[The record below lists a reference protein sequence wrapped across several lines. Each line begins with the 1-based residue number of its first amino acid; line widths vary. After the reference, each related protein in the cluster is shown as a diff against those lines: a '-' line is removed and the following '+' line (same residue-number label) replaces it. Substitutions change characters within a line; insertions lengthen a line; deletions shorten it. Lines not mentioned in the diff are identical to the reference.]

1 MCLSPIQII
10 NPSKYI
16 SVKYRDRFLL
26 SVPCGHCAECQRQL
40 SNQWFFRSWQECL
53 DIKNSGG
60 YIYFDTLT
68 YRDDDIPLMSD
79 YIDILPKVPCFN
91 SNHTRKF
98 VDALQKKIKRS
109 YGVNTRYFYSSEYGT
124 DPFRTHRP
132 HYHFLFFVADNGD
145 KLAPIDFSRLVA
157 YYWKYG
163 RTDGVP
169 WKDTNYVLSHNVIL
183 GNSRPELFL
192 RACRYVTKYVQKSSS
207 FDKVIDKRLKF
218 VSLLLCDKFGEDWYN
233 SVNAQRVMSKIRR
246 NVSQFHRQSNGFG
259 ASFLQDIDLNQL
271 FNDGCLYMPSP
282 KGLKIP
288 INIPMYYRRKL
299 FYDLIEVDGNKVW
312 CLNEIG
318 NEYNLK
324 RREYLISYMADF
336 FNDVSLNYNLG
347 YSKELC
353 LELSQYVFDVQ
364 GRIKADKPSLNL
376 LERLPSVQFF
386 NYITLSDKEHLGRR
400 GIINRFIGNNTIGYT
415 EDSLPASYTFGN
427 FIGKFVYLDDGKEK
441 MLSNI
446 YYHLGKRNE
455 KKQSAFALT
464 QDLEQKYKSILN
476 K

>member
-40 SNQWFFRSWQECL
+40 SNQWYFRTWQECL
-53 DIKNSGG
+53 DVKASNG

-68 YRDDDIPLMSD
+68 YRDDDIPMMSD
-79 YIDILPKVPCFN
+79 YVNILPFLPCFN
-91 SNHTRKF
+91 SGHTRRFIEALRIQLKRKF
-98 VDALQKKIKRS
+98 
-109 YGVNTRYFYSSEYGT
+109 GVEFRFFYSSEYGSS
-124 DPFRTHRP
+124 PLCTHRP
-132 HYHFLFFVADNGD
+132 HYHILMFVYDDGNILSPDVLSGM
-145 KLAPIDFSRLVA
+145 VA
-157 YYWKYG
+157 HYWKYG
-163 RTDGVP
+163 RTDGLP
-169 WKDTNYVLSHNVIL
+169 WKDYNYVMSHNVIF

-192 RACRYVTKYVQKSSS
+192 RACRYVTKYVQKSCS
-207 FDKVIDKRLKF
+207 FDKEIDKRLKIA
-218 VSLLLCDKFGEDWYN
+218 SLILRDQLGEDWYN
-233 SVNAQRVMSKIRR
+233 SVNAHRLISKIKR
-246 NVSQFHRQSNGFG
+246 NVSQFHRQSQGFG
-259 ASFLQDIDLNQL
+259 ASYLQNLDLNQL

-324 RREYLISYMADF
+324 RREYLISFMADF
-336 FNDVSLNYNLG
+336 FYDVSLNYHLG
-347 YSKELC
+347 YGKDLC

-400 GIINRFIGNNTIGYT
+400 GIINRFIGNNSIGYT
-415 EDSLPASYTFGN
+415 EESLPASYTFGN

-446 YYHLGKRNE
+446 YFHLGKRND

-464 QDLEQKYKSILN
+464 QDLEQKYKAILN